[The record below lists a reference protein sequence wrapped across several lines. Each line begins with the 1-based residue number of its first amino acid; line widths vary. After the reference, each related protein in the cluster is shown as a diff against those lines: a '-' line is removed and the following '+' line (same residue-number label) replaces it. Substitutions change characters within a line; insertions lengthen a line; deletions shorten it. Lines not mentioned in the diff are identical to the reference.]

1 MGDIPVEIALSIRA
15 EHAEGPLG
23 DAATARLWRVN
34 IIGVIFRC
42 RLGVT
47 GPPSPRYAGVPRP
60 PAPWPVRGPGQ
71 LRPEKGGTP

>member
-15 EHAEGPLG
+15 QHAEGPLG

-42 RLGVT
+42 RPGVT
-47 GPPSPRYAGVPRP
+47 GPPSPRYASGLTLDDADGGSD
-60 PAPWPVRGPGQ
+60 PARA
-71 LRPEKGGTP
+71 